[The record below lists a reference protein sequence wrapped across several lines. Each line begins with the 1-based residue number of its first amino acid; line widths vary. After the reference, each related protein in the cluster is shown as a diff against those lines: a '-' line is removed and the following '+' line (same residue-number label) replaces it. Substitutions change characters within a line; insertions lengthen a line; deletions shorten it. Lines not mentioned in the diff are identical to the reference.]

1 MRGHLSDKDSPNN
14 LKLESSMSAS
24 QQSNANIVMGEESK
38 VEIIGESLPLEVT
51 SHLEL
56 SPNLK
61 SGTNIE
67 SFNSLNQSERHSQ
80 GLIEEE
86 QP

>member
-1 MRGHLSDKDSPNN
+1 
-14 LKLESSMSAS
+14 
-24 QQSNANIVMGEESK
+24 MGEESK

-56 SPNLK
+56 SPNSK
-61 SGTNIE
+61 SGTNIK
-67 SFNSLNQSERHSQ
+67 SFNSLNHSERHSEH
-80 GLIEEE
+80 LIEEE